1 MRSSLEA
8 PRDVQTFRAA
18 DTRSALDAVSRA
30 LGEDA
35 IIIGTREI
43 GGGLWGRP
51 QIEITASSGLGDD
64 GPEPDRRFRAEIDSL
79 RRVVAELRARLPG
92 ASPPLRPPAEESAL
106 PPIYRERVRDL
117 SRQLVARG
125 VEPEVAEKILQEALA
140 KAPAANELPTAV
152 RAIIA
157 GYLPVSIAPWLTSE
171 RLVLAL
177 VGPTGVGKTTT
188 IAKIAARALLDSHLK
203 VALITIDNYRLGA
216 RDHLARYGEI
226 MRLPLHVATDRE
238 TLQGALGRVADANLV
253 LVDTAGRSDQETIAA
268 QGALLESA
276 PTIEIA
282 LTLSAA
288 SGARELR
295 AAVQRFRRLAP
306 QRLIFTKL
314 DEADGPGN
322 ILAAVLAARR
332 PVVCVANGQRVPD
345 DLHTASPASLTE
357 IVAGSPARSNQRG
370 SS

>member
-8 PRDVQTFRAA
+8 PRDVRTFRAA

-35 IIIGTREI
+35 IIVGTREI

-64 GPEPDRRFRAEIDSL
+64 GPEPDRHFRAEIDSL
-79 RRVVAELRARLPG
+79 RRVVADLRARLPG
-92 ASPPLRPPAEESAL
+92 ASPSPRPPSAESAL
-106 PPIYRERVRDL
+106 PSLGREL
-117 SRQLVARG
+117 LRQLVARG
-125 VEPEVAEKILQEALA
+125 VETEVAEKILQEALA
-140 KAPAANELPTAV
+140 KAPAPKELPAAV

-226 MRLPLHVATDRE
+226 MRLPLHVATDRQ
-238 TLQGALGRVADANLV
+238 TLQSALARVADANLV

-276 PTIEIA
+276 PAIEIA

-295 AAVQRFRRLAP
+295 AAVQRFRGPAP

-322 ILAAVLAARR
+322 ILAAALAARR

-345 DLHTASPASLTE
+345 DLHLATPASLTD

>member
-1 MRSSLEA
+1 MRPSLEA
-8 PRDVQTFRAA
+8 PRNIRTFRAA
-18 DTRSALDAVSRA
+18 DTRSALDAVSSA

-43 GGGLWGRP
+43 GGGLWGRL
-51 QIEITASSGLGDD
+51 QIEITASSGLGAD
-64 GPEPDRRFRAEIDSL
+64 GPEPDRHFRAEIDSL

-92 ASPPLRPPAEESAL
+92 ASPPLRPSAADSDL
-106 PPIYRERVRDL
+106 PPICREPVRE
-117 SRQLVARG
+117 LVARG
-125 VEPEVAEKILQEALA
+125 VEPLVAEKILREALA
-140 KAPAANELPTAV
+140 KTPAANELPAAV
-152 RAIIA
+152 RALIA
-157 GYLPVSIAPWLTSE
+157 SYLPVSIAPWLTSE

-188 IAKIAARALLDSHLK
+188 IAKIAARAILDSRLK

-238 TLQGALGRVADANLV
+238 TLQGALGRVGDANLV
-253 LVDTAGRSDQETIAA
+253 LVDTAGRSDQEGIAA
-268 QGALLESA
+268 QGALLETA

-295 AAVQRFRRLAP
+295 AAVQRFRCLAP

-322 ILAAVLAARR
+322 ILAAALAARR
-332 PVVCVANGQRVPD
+332 PVICVANGQRVPD
-345 DLHTASPASLTE
+345 DLHAATPASLTE

>member
-1 MRSSLEA
+1 MRPSLEA
-8 PRDVQTFRAA
+8 PRNVRTFRAA
-18 DTRSALDAVSRA
+18 DTRSALDAVSSA

-35 IIIGTREI
+35 IIVGTREV
-43 GGGLWGRP
+43 GGGLWGRR

-64 GPEPDRRFRAEIDSL
+64 GPEPDRHFRAEIDSL
-79 RRVVAELRARLPG
+79 RRVVADLRARLPG
-92 ASPPLRPPAEESAL
+92 ASPPLRPPAESTL
-106 PPIYRERVRDL
+106 PPICRDQL
-117 SRQLVARG
+117 RQLVARG
-125 VEPEVAEKILQEALA
+125 IEPEVAEKILQEALA
-140 KAPAANELPTAV
+140 KAPAPQQLPAAV
-152 RAIIA
+152 RAIIT
-157 GYLPVSIAPWLTSE
+157 GYLPVSVAPWLTSE

-226 MRLPLHVATDRE
+226 MRLPIHVATDRE
-238 TLQGALGRVADANLV
+238 TLQAALGRAADANLV

-276 PTIEIA
+276 PAIEIA

-295 AAVQRFRRLAP
+295 AAVQRFRCVAP

-345 DLHTASPASLTE
+345 DLHVATPASLTD
-357 IVAGSPARSNQRG
+357 IVAGGPARSNQRG